1 MSKAQVQEKSV
12 VAVYTARPWLNH
24 YDYWVRSHMNYP
36 RRPLHEILRITAVE
50 VPDRPATAFLG
61 AHLTFGQIKEQTDKF
76 ATALARLGIRQK
88 DRVGIM
94 LPNCPQYLVAA
105 FAVLRLGATIVNVN
119 PLYTPREVLVVA
131 QDSGMRNL
139 LTLDALAPAVLAV
152 RERTKIENVIITSLA
167 EYSTAA
173 QPAPIAPGTL
183 RLADL
188 LANVDEPD
196 LPRVEINPD
205 EDVAVLQYTGGT
217 TGVPKGAML
226 THYNIFANLIQTES
240 WAHGSLRRGEDT
252 YLLVIPFF
260 HIYGFTVGMM
270 EGVWRGVQQVL
281 IPQYDVEG
289 LLTAIRDYRPTY
301 FPAVPTIYI
310 SLLNHPKAKEYGI
323 DKVRIFNSGSAPLP
337 VEVIEQFERITGGT
351 LNEGYGLSE
360 ASPVTHSTPSL
371 ARRKPGSIGLPLPD
385 TEMKIV
391 DLETGTR
398 EVAVGEEGELCIA
411 GPQVMKGYWNRP
423 DETAI
428 ALRADAEGRMWL
440 YTGDVARMD
449 EDGYTYIVQRK
460 KDMIIVSGFNVYP
473 SEVESVLYTHPA
485 VIEVAVIGVPDAYRG
500 EVVKAC
506 VVLKSGATATS
517 EELKEHCEG
526 GLAEFKVPR
535 EIEIRESLPKTAVGK
550 VLHRVLRAEENQSKG

>member
-1 MSKAQVQEKSV
+1 MSKAQVEKG
-12 VAVYTARPWLNH
+12 AAPAYAARPWLNH
-24 YDYWVRSHMNYP
+24 YDYWVRQHMNYP
-36 RRPLHEILRITAVE
+36 RRPLHEILRIAAVE

-61 AHLTFGQIKEQTDKF
+61 AHLTFGQIKEQADKF
-76 ATALARLGIRQK
+76 ATALARLGVRQK

-105 FAVLRLGATIVNVN
+105 FAVLRLGATVVNIN
-119 PLYTPREVLVVA
+119 PLYTPREILVVA
-131 QDSGMRNL
+131 QDSGMRAL

-152 RERTKIENVIITSLA
+152 REQTKIENTIITSLA
-167 EYSTAA
+167 EYSPAA
-173 QPAPIAPGTL
+173 TPPAAIEGTL
-183 RLADL
+183 RFADL
-188 LANVDEPD
+188 LVEVDEPD

-217 TGVPKGAML
+217 TGVPKAAML
-226 THYNIFANLIQTES
+226 THYNIFANVIQTES

-281 IPQYDVEG
+281 IPKYDVEA

-371 ARRKPGSIGLPLPD
+371 GRRKPGSIGLPLPD

-411 GPQVMKGYWNRP
+411 GPQVMKGYWNRQ

-428 ALRADAEGRMWL
+428 ALRTDAEGRTWL

-473 SEVESVLYTHPA
+473 SEVEGVLYTHPA
-485 VIEVAVIGVPDAYRG
+485 VIEAAVIGVPDAYRG
-500 EVVKAC
+500 EAVKAC

-535 EIEIRESLPKTAVGK
+535 EIEIRQSLPKTAVGK
-550 VLHRVLRAEENQSKG
+550 ILHRVLREEN